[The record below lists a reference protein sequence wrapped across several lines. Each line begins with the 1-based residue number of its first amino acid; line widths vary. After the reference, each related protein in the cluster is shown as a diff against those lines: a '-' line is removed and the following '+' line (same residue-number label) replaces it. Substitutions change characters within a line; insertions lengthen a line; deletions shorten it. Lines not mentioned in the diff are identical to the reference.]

1 MAQTQE
7 IIVFIPLSE
16 RISKMINKYLLQ
28 FSLRSLFFLPLYLQ
42 ALPDQREVTKGNV
55 TFEEIGK
62 KLEITASDGAVISYS
77 NGFNIG
83 ADETVRF
90 LQPSSNARVLNQ
102 IYGSSPSEINGQLIA
117 NGAVYLVNEAG
128 VIFGQSAVVE
138 VGKLQAIAGTFS
150 VDDFTAKIDNYSSL
164 TGSVENLGSILA
176 EEIVLAGSSV
186 TNSGTILSENGFVV
200 LSAGGS
206 LQLVS
211 QNSEVSV
218 TLSQQFQSPPGG
230 ASDIAGQAV
239 IQSGV
244 IEASLIDIRGNAIT
258 NSGKI
263 EGDLVRVA
271 DFSNFSSDQG
281 SLVAKELSLSG
292 LSSGTVTA
300 NLSSSANQISKVE
313 VNENFESISVRS
325 SSSMVVGTELNPK
338 NFSANFVDMR
348 VTGGD
353 LTMNS
358 KPSPLSSGLQ
368 NTILLAAEH
377 NLNIAYNVD
386 GLSYAR
392 LILFGRN
399 LTPAAFQKIEP
410 KPSNLVQLYA
420 NTISLDELTFDFTPA
435 LLRKIAAEN
444 PTFSGFS
451 LEGSGGSQ
459 NTAQAAQVNPLLVS
473 SAPEIRT
480 GLSTVPF
487 NNLVIPGDE
496 PSFSPRSLSEPY
508 STDISSL
515 LSDNLINTAMEYK
528 FFNNYSYYL
537 TAADLREVS
546 KGEVFDVL
554 SKRGGSSA
562 FFGGSFDVVS
572 SSESNDEGSGSSNDS
587 DSSGENSDGGTQQR
601 NAVLAAATRTI
612 QGAIPFSPIS
622 MPIFSPEAGVLL
634 NDALSPS
641 IELRLEKYL
650 NR

>member
-1 MAQTQE
+1 
-7 IIVFIPLSE
+7 
-16 RISKMINKYLLQ
+16 MINKYLLQ
-28 FSLRSLFFLPLYLQ
+28 FSLRSLFLLPFYLQ
-42 ALPDQREVTKGNV
+42 ALPEQREVTKGNV
-55 TFEEIGK
+55 SFDEIGK
-62 KLEITASDGAVISYS
+62 ELKITASDGAVISYS
-77 NGFNIG
+77 NGFNIQ
-83 ADETVRF
+83 ADETIRF

-102 IYGSSPSEINGQLIA
+102 IYGSSASEINGQLIA

-150 VDDFTAKIDNYSSL
+150 ADDFTAKIDNYSSL
-164 TGSVENLGSILA
+164 TGSVKNLGSILA

-218 TLSQQFQSPPGG
+218 TLSQQFQSPPGS
-230 ASDIAGQAV
+230 ASDIVGQAV

-292 LSSGTVTA
+292 SSSGTVTA

-325 SSSMVVGTELNPK
+325 SSSMVVGAELNPK

-377 NLNIAYNVD
+377 NLKIAYNVD

-410 KPSNLVQLYA
+410 KRSNLVQLYA

-451 LEGSGGSQ
+451 LEGSGASQ
-459 NTAQAAQVNPLLVS
+459 NTAQPAKLNPLLVS
-473 SAPEIRT
+473 SAPEVRS
-480 GLSTVPF
+480 GLSATPF
-487 NNLVIPGDE
+487 SNLVIPGDE

-515 LSDNLINTAMEYK
+515 LSDNLINTAMEYN

-537 TAADLREVS
+537 TAVDS

-554 SKRGGSSA
+554 SKRGGPSA

-587 DSSGENSDGGTQQR
+587 DSSGENNDGGTQQR
-601 NAVLAAATRTI
+601 NVMLAATTKTI
-612 QGAIPFSPIS
+612 HAAIPFSPIS
-622 MPIFSPEAGVLL
+622 MPISSQEAGVLL

-641 IELRLEKYL
+641 IELRLEEYL